1 MELKCLIVDDEA
13 LARRGM
19 EKFVR
24 NSEGLVLYESCGSSL
39 TAFEILKANAIDILL
54 LDIQMPNLTGLSL
67 LKQLPNKP
75 VTIVTTAYSNYA
87 IEGFELEVMDYLIK
101 PISFTRFT
109 KAINK
114 AKEYIRLSRRIDE
127 SSETYDYFFIKC
139 ENRYEKLFYEDLL
152 FVEAM
157 QNYVILHTAAKKYIS
172 HLTLKSVEEYLPAS
186 KFLKVQKSFMVAMA
200 KIDAINGQEITI
212 GKRVI
217 AIGRHQKDEVL
228 KTILAGKLLKR

>member
-39 TAFEILKANAIDILL
+39 TALEILKANAIDILL

-75 VTIVTTAYSNYA
+75 VTIITTAYSNYA

-127 SSETYDYFFIKC
+127 SFETYDYFFIKC
-139 ENRYEKLFYEDLL
+139 ENRYEKLFYDDLL

-217 AIGRHQKDEVL
+217 TIGRHQKDEVL